1 MTFVRAHRVAAA
13 SRDDRATRTDD
24 DVFEDWKVKRLSAVA
39 LTQRASQRD
48 AMHIYLFYQSKL
60 SVMFTVNERG
70 VDLFQ

>member
-1 MTFVRAHRVAAA
+1 
-13 SRDDRATRTDD
+13 
-24 DVFEDWKVKRLSAVA
+24 VKYLSAVA